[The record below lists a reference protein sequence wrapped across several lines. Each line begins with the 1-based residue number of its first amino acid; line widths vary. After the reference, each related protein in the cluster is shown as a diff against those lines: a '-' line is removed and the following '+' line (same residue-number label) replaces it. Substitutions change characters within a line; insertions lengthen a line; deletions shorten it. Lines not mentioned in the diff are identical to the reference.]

1 MKKKIVLK
9 AIYGVISAALLTGM
23 IVLDNLYLTFE
34 TSIVANLCPPKV
46 DQSASNV
53 STSAGK
59 ELAEKMEL
67 EGTVMVKNNNV
78 LPLSKSLE
86 QINVLGF
93 GAYQWIFGGSGSGQV
108 QPQEDN
114 GKDSKQILY

>member
-67 EGTVMVKNNNV
+67 EGTVMVK
-78 LPLSKSLE
+78 
-86 QINVLGF
+86 
-93 GAYQWIFGGSGSGQV
+93 
-108 QPQEDN
+108 
-114 GKDSKQILY
+114 

>member
-59 ELAEKMEL
+59 ELAEKVHESNLTYDEYYAYYME
-67 EGTVMVKNNNV
+67 N
-78 LPLSKSLE
+78 
-86 QINVLGF
+86 
-93 GAYQWIFGGSGSGQV
+93 
-108 QPQEDN
+108 
-114 GKDSKQILY
+114 